1 MIVSL
6 NGGWQLQQSESQYNY
21 ALPLNFHAIY
31 CQFFIITY
39 YTDWLQLKYST
50 GQNAIS
56 RQRCEIFISK
66 FLGLYGRDPATILNL
81 KKKYFS
87 FLQSYDY
94 ISVFNFPRNN
104 QQQLVIFIV
113 QKH

>member
-1 MIVSL
+1 MLYWKSVQPLYTLCNIITLNVVSL

-31 CQFFIITY
+31 CQFFIITN

-81 KKKYFS
+81 KKNIILVFS
-87 FLQSYDY
+87 K
-94 ISVFNFPRNN
+94 VMA
-104 QQQLVIFIV
+104 V
-113 QKH
+113 